1 MRLKFKLPT
10 SLTQRFALGAAGLAA
25 GVLLLTALASWW
37 LLTRQHDEAS
47 RELAARERQFHAQTI
62 SMNLTSLSTRMAEVA
77 GSTVLATGLM
87 DSAGKELYLR
97 PFLESIRQVNGMAVQ
112 VLFTDFEGGEIAGNN
127 GRFDDAQRQWVRQQ
141 LQLGKPASAIFNGPQ
156 GSELLTLEPL
166 IYSRTRAPE
175 GGLAYKVALD
185 SLHADEHIQLHW
197 GSAARSMRRR
207 SLALWAFGFRTRQ
220 RWMPPAPCLR
230 PT

>member
-10 SLTQRFALGAAGLAA
+10 SLTRRFALGAAGLAA

-141 LQLGKPASAIFNGPQ
+141 LQLGRPVSAIFTGPK
-156 GSELLTLEPL
+156 GRELLAT
-166 IYSRTRAPE
+166 
-175 GGLAYKVALD
+175 
-185 SLHADEHIQLHW
+185 
-197 GSAARSMRRR
+197 
-207 SLALWAFGFRTRQ
+207 
-220 RWMPPAPCLR
+220 
-230 PT
+230 